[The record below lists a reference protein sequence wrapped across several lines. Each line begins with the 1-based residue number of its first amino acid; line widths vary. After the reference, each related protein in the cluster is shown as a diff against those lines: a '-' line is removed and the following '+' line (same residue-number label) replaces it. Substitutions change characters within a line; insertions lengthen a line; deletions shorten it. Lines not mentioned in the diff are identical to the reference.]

1 MRLLN
6 RGWEYACH
14 NSLSLEGLLFE
25 FALYISDLALVTSLF
40 IALMYAG
47 VGLAKNVMEW
57 VRCGDRQQ
65 NNDAQ

>member
-1 MRLLN
+1 MRI
-6 RGWEYACH
+6 CMPQF
-14 NSLSLEGLLFE
+14 SLSLEGLLFE
-25 FALYISDLALVTSLF
+25 FALSISDLALVTSLF